1 MNLIA
6 VGLNHRT
13 APIEIRERLFF
24 TDDEIQKS
32 LAELTESMLNE
43 AVLFSTCNRT
53 ELYGLTGEDVLSGDT
68 IVEYLIRTKNAS
80 DAAFPEHFYTFF
92 SCGAVYH
99 LFKMTSGADS
109 MVIGDIQILGQVK
122 DAYALARKT
131 QTTGIITHK
140 LFENAFHVG
149 KRVRTETELCEGAVS
164 ISYAAVELAG
174 KIFDDLGKKRALLIG
189 AGETGELT
197 AKHLI
202 GRGIGRLVVVNRT
215 RSKAEEI
222 VSQLGGSVVDFE
234 SISSEL
240 TNIDIIISS
249 ISTPGFV
256 MREADL
262 RRVMRERF
270 NDPLFIIDIGMPRN
284 IDPAA
289 KKIEN
294 VFLYDIDTLNRMI
307 DQNLEKRKSEIPKV
321 NRIILEELSSFH
333 KWFDSLQVSPTIQ
346 QLREVIESIRSDEVQ
361 RHINRFAESDRELV
375 ELLTKRIV
383 NKILHT
389 PVINLKNGNGASDE
403 EILKKISTIRH
414 LFGLEHKSHDT

>member
-53 ELYGLTGEDVLSGDT
+53 ELYGLTGENVLNGDT

-80 DAAFPEHFYTFF
+80 DVALPVHFYTFF
-92 SCGAVYH
+92 SCGAVHH

-149 KRVRTETELCEGAVS
+149 KRVRTETELCEGAIS

-202 GRGIGRLVVVNRT
+202 GRGIGSLVVVNRT

-256 MREADL
+256 MREVDL
-262 RRVMRERF
+262 RRVMRERS

-307 DQNLEKRKSEIPKV
+307 DQNLDKRKTEIPKV
-321 NRIILEELSSFH
+321 NRIIFEELSSFH
-333 KWFDSLQVSPTIQ
+333 RWFDSLQVSPTIQ
-346 QLREVIESIRSDEVQ
+346 QLHEVIESIRSDEVQ
-361 RHINRFAESDRELV
+361 KHINRFAESDRKLV

-389 PVINLKNGNGASDE
+389 PVINLRNGNGASDE